1 MCDQDLS
8 LFLSL
13 FRGERLLVGAIRRLA
28 LGTGCPGAV
37 AQFEFVCGW
46 TGQEA
51 CRTLEVFLQQL
62 ALHGR
67 RRLTVSR
74 PGDPAVTRDERA
86 MLDVFAFAQAEAY
99 DAMDARL
106 SDLLDAVP
114 PASLGAAACIVAQV
128 LAMNGCFVAAE
139 VEGEIGAQ
147 CWAAS
152 TTPSSTAAQ
161 CAPAAATTWPCQM
174 ARENFSRLFT

>member
-1 MCDQDLS
+1 MCDDDLS
-8 LFLSL
+8 LSL
-13 FRGERLLVGAIRRLA
+13 FRGERLLIGAIRRLA

-46 TGQEA
+46 TGHEA

-67 RRLTVSR
+67 RRLTLSM
-74 PGDPAVTRDERA
+74 PGDPAVTADERA

-99 DAMDARL
+99 EAMEARL
-106 SDLLDAVP
+106 FELLETAP
-114 PASLGAAACIVAQV
+114 PAPLGAAACVVAQV
-128 LAMNGCFVAAE
+128 LAMNGCFVEPAPI
-139 VEGEIGAQ
+139 GPGAQ
-147 CWAAS
+147 CWEAS